1 MKEESKVITMRFDRK
16 KDPIKRSVDTM
27 MVRKYMELRNNGL
40 LYESL
45 FPVGT
50 KMHPDIYY
58 DFDSYMWRA
67 VRPDGEMSQGDLR
80 SMVWFF
86 TGLNVQYR
94 YEIDG
99 EEKKTNMFETVVRD
113 AVENPESFSVLGF
126 QDDYSVQEW
135 TYLDELCEKLIA
147 SRHGERYQGAKLA
160 QWMNG

>member
-1 MKEESKVITMRFDRK
+1 MEEGKLIKFSPDKNRSGRSLT
-16 KDPIKRSVDTM
+16 KDAL
-27 MVRKYMELRNNGL
+27 MVRKYMEIRDNGL

-50 KMHPDIYY
+50 KNHPDIYY
-58 DFDSYMWRA
+58 DYDSFMWCA
-67 VRPDGEMSQGDLR
+67 VRPDGEISRGDLR

-86 TGLNVQYR
+86 TGLNVKYR
-94 YEIDG
+94 YVING

-113 AVENPESFSVLGF
+113 AVENPEAFSVLGF
-126 QDDYSVQEW
+126 QEDYSVQEW
-135 TYLDELCEKLIA
+135 NYLDMLCEKLIA

>member
-1 MKEESKVITMRFDRK
+1 MKEENKVIAMRFDRK

-45 FPVGT
+45 FPAGT
-50 KMHPDIYY
+50 RTHPDIYY

-86 TGLNVQYR
+86 TGLNVKYR
-94 YEIDG
+94 YALNG
-99 EEKKTNMFETVVRD
+99 EEKKTNMFENVVRD
-113 AVENPESFSVLGF
+113 AVENPEMFSVLGF
-126 QDDYSVQEW
+126 QEDYSAQEW